1 MPSSVQDK
9 SFASTLTAAGDWVKT
24 RINNIDIFD
33 EHHQV
38 EARTNPFYALGPIF
52 YLVWFI
58 VMFTGLV
65 LIMWYVPTKSAAFDS
80 ILNIQNGIPIGGLMR
95 GMHKYGADAMIIAAT
110 MRLYRMFINA
120 DYKPSKEFN
129 IAIALV
135 TLLLAMYSGLSGYL
149 LIWNQRAFWATKV
162 FATFPTYMDQF
173 AVMGDFYQPLYKS
186 LHLGWNTAE
195 ILLGGGAAITQNTMT
210 RFFSFHLSL
219 SLIPLIFVEI
229 YFFKNAYKRVPL
241 NWTKRSILILM
252 IAFVAIALPAAQGSR
267 SDPDVTPLPILSD
280 WYFLGLY
287 QMYKYLEPVVATYIT
302 MVIPVSVILLPFLD
316 TFITGAE
323 KDILKRPFILM
334 MTFMGAAC
342 WIVFSYLI
350 IVNIADIH
358 YDPPFWRSFLYG
370 TIDIG
375 IAWQAILML
384 RNKNL
389 QERAKQFVPAM
400 VMFTICAIQS
410 FAAYAYYYMAL
421 TEIFIDPLGHAAIYG
436 LARPAL
442 GSNAEQIETIVR
454 KLHSTSN
461 SGVPL
466 NKEYWNYHVT
476 LDPGYIAVLGEP
488 AGKPDLEKL
497 SQLCKTSTSP
507 FDFVT
512 RLIPT
517 FEVPEGPNGA
527 YHAIKFTDP
536 VAGPHPVYDTMAD
549 FMVNNRWAWDY
560 CTLMDRLTPGLVKG
574 GYPLTVPSVDWW
586 WMIGGV
592 LAGAASLLAALQAK
606 QAQGRQAEPAKPAA
620 PVAVS

>member
-1 MPSSVQDK
+1 MPSVVQDK
-9 SFASTLTAAGDWVKT
+9 SIASALTAAGDWVKT

-33 EHHQV
+33 EHHQL
-38 EARTNPFYALGPIF
+38 EAKTNPFYALGPIF

-58 VMFTGLV
+58 VMASGLI

-110 MRLYRMFINA
+110 MRLYRMFING

-195 ILLGGGAAITQNTMT
+195 VLLGGGAAITQNTMT

-219 SLIPLIFVEI
+219 SLIPLIFTEI
-229 YFFKNAYKRVPL
+229 YFFHNDYKRVPL

-316 TFITGAE
+316 TLITGSE
-323 KDILKRPFILM
+323 KDIMKRPFILM

-375 IAWQAILML
+375 VAWQAILMI
-384 RNKNL
+384 RNKNV
-389 QERAKQFVPAM
+389 QEKSKQFVGAM
-400 VMFTICAIQS
+400 VMLGYCLIQS
-410 FAAYAYYYMAL
+410 FAAYTYNYMAL
-421 TEIFIDPLGHAAIYG
+421 TEMFIDPMGHAALYT
-436 LARPAL
+436 LARPMI
-442 GSNAEQIETIVR
+442 SNANEVEAVVR

-476 LDPGYIAVLGEP
+476 LDPGYIAKLGEP
-488 AGKPDLEKL
+488 AGKEDVQKLAELTNVKTPLDLISK
-497 SQLCKTSTSP
+497 
-507 FDFVT
+507 F
-512 RLIPT
+512 IPT
-517 FEVPEGPNGA
+517 FETPAGPNGA
-527 YHAIKFTDP
+527 YDAVKFSDP
-536 VAGPHPVYDTMAD
+536 VRGPHPEYVTMTD

-560 CTLMDRLTPGLVKG
+560 CTLQDRLTPGLVKG
-574 GYPLTVPSVDWW
+574 GYPLKVPLNDWW
-586 WMIGGV
+586 WMLGGPLAGV
-592 LAGAASLLAALQAK
+592 LSLIAGIQAK
-606 QAQGRQAEPAKPAA
+606 QAQAKLAAPKAAEPVAA
-620 PVAVS
+620 A